1 MTRRLQTNKRERTGA
16 TLVETAVVL
25 PVFLIFVWGIIEFGH
40 AFMVTNLLTAAA
52 KRAAREGVADEV
64 TTAQVVARANA
75 IVGSAISLDDV
86 TVLVKDAS
94 IFDDP
99 AADLSGID
107 YSALPNVELDD
118 LEPRQLF
125 VVYIQVPYSSV
136 CIMPPRWVT
145 GVTMR
150 GMSAQRHE

>member
-25 PVFLIFVWGIIEFGH
+25 PVFLIFVWAIIEFGH

-99 AADLSGID
+99 AADISGID
-107 YSALPNVELDD
+107 YSTLPNVELND